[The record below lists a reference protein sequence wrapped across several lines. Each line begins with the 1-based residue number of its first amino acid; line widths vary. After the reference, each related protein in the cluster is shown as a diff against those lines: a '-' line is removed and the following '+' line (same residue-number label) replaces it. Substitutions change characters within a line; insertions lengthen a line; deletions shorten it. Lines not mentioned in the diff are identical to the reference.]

1 MRFLLLCLCLTPVL
15 RAQPPAQPPKIVRP
29 NPVPRG
35 IILVKGDRQ
44 EVEGRKYRLRGNAE
58 VETPDLLLTAEEID
72 YDEETGLA
80 EARGRV
86 RFVNF
91 TTGEELQASR
101 VDYDMK
107 NSTGTFYTVYGT
119 AFGKIDE
126 RPGIL
131 RTSNPFVFQ
140 GDWAEKFKDR
150 YILYNGSLT
159 NCDPKNPWWTLTGP
173 KFDIIPNQR
182 ALVYKSFFRMKGVP
196 VLYAPVF
203 YKSLKAEDRRS
214 GFLTPNF
221 GSSNRRGLMFGVGY
235 FYAINRSYDVMYRP
249 QYFTQRGF
257 AHTVDVRGKPT
268 HNSEFSTYIYGV
280 NDKGLLL
287 EDGTR
292 RYEGGWML
300 TASGRAELRGGFYA
314 KALINYLSNFKFRQ
328 AFTESFNEAV
338 FSEVNS
344 IAHLSKDWSTY
355 HFNAVFSE
363 QQNFQSDRPGDKI
376 SIRRMPQVEFISRD
390 RELVGGPLPVWTSW
404 NTSLGLVRRNQ
415 PAFET
420 RKFVERLDGEPR
432 VMTALRWKEFHLI
445 PSLSARGTYYG
456 SSFQDGQVAGTNVT
470 RLSHNLTADL
480 IFPTLE
486 RVFTP
491 PRWVGRQAKHSIEPR
506 VTYRYVGGVDNFQNI
521 IRFDDMEIISNT
533 NEVEY
538 AVANRLWTKT
548 RAGEVRDWLT
558 LDVRQKRFFDPSFG
572 GAVVAGRRNVI
583 TSTADLTGYTFL
595 EAPRRDSPI
604 VSMLRLTPRPAFG
617 VEWRTDYDQMRGKFV
632 NSSLTAD
639 ARFTSYMV
647 SIGHNKVSCVS
658 LAQPVDPALNPCQ
671 GGVAQPG
678 TVLSPPSNQ
687 LRAMVGVGQENKRG
701 WNAGFLAI
709 YDYSTATMQFA
720 NTQVTYNTACCA
732 FSGQYRRFAF
742 GTRNENQYRFAL
754 VIANIGSFGTLRR
767 QERLF

>member
-1 MRFLLLCLCLTPVL
+1 M
-15 RAQPPAQPPKIVRP
+15 
-29 NPVPRG
+29 
-35 IILVKGDRQ
+35 ILVKGDRQ
-44 EVEGRKYRLRGNAE
+44 EVEGRRYRLRGNAE
-58 VETPDLLLTAEEID
+58 VETPDILLTAEEID
-72 YDEETGLA
+72 YDEGSGFA

-86 RFVNF
+86 KFVNF
-91 TTGEELQASR
+91 MSGEELQAAR
-101 VDYDMK
+101 VDYDLK
-107 NSTGTFYTVYGT
+107 QGTGSFYSVTGTAY
-119 AFGKIDE
+119 GKIDY

-140 GDWAEKFKDR
+140 GDWAEKLKDR
-150 YILYNGSLT
+150 YILYKGSIT

-173 KFDIIPNQR
+173 KFDIMPGNR
-182 ALVYKSFFRMKGVP
+182 AIAYKSFFRMKGVP
-196 VLYAPVF
+196 VLYAPAF
-203 YKSLKAEDRRS
+203 YKSLKEEDRRS

-221 GSSNRRGLMFGVGY
+221 GTSSRRGFMFGAGY
-235 FYAINRSYDVMYRP
+235 FWAINRSYDVMYRP

-268 HNSEFSTYIYGV
+268 HNTEFSTYIYGV
-280 NDKGLLL
+280 DDKGLLL

-292 RYEGGWML
+292 RKEGGWML
-300 TASGRAELRGGFYA
+300 TAAGRADLRGGFYA
-314 KALINYLSNFKFRQ
+314 RGLVNYLSNFRFRQ
-328 AFTESFNEAV
+328 SFTESFNEAV

-344 IAHLSKDWSTY
+344 IAYLSKDWSSY
-355 HFNAVFSE
+355 HFNAVFS
-363 QQNFQSDRPGDKI
+363 QQDNFQSDQPGDLI
-376 SIRRMPQVEFISRD
+376 SIRKLPQIEFVSRD
-390 RELVGGPLPVWTSW
+390 RELVRGPLPVWTSW
-404 NTSLGLVRRNQ
+404 NTSMGLVRRTQ
-415 PAFET
+415 PEFQT

-456 SSFQDGQVAGTNVT
+456 SSLEDGNVVGTNTT
-470 RLSHNLTADL
+470 RVSYSFSSDL
-480 IFPTLE
+480 ILPALE
-486 RVFTP
+486 KVFTP
-491 PRWVGRQAKHSIEPR
+491 PRWAGGRQAKHTIEPR
-506 VTYRYVGGVDNFQNI
+506 ITYRYVSGVDHFQNI
-521 IRFDDMEIISNT
+521 IRFDDMEILSNT

-538 AVANRLWTKT
+538 SVANRLWTKART
-548 RAGEVRDWLT
+548 GEVWDWMT
-558 LDVRQKRFFDPSFG
+558 LDVRQKRFFDPTFG

-617 VEWRTDYDQMRGKFV
+617 IEWRADYDQKRGKFV

-639 ARFTSYMV
+639 ARFTNYLV
-647 SIGHNKVSCVS
+647 SIGHNKVSCVA
-658 LAQPVDPALNPCQ
+658 LNEAVDPSLNPCQ

-687 LRAMVGVGQENKRG
+687 LRAMLGVGQENKRG

-709 YDYSTATMQFA
+709 YDYATATMQFA
-720 NTQVTYNTACCA
+720 NTQITYNTACCA